1 MSTTGT
7 CRVSDGIWLPPKSL
21 LAAADATDAVRCG
34 APTQATERETDHG
47 KAEGQ
52 QSGGESLDGAV
63 HDLSPQGVP
72 AITVTTTMT
81 AYDGAGLG
89 RTSETTAQ
97 VSPAFY
103 P

>member
-7 CRVSDGIWLPPKSL
+7 GRVSDGIWLPPKSL
-21 LAAADATDAVRCG
+21 LAAADAAPERGGATAVP
-34 APTQATERETDHG
+34 AERETDHG

-63 HDLSPQGVP
+63 HDLLLRGCPTI
-72 AITVTTTMT
+72 AVTTTMT
-81 AYDGAGLG
+81 AYDGVGIG
-89 RTSETTAQ
+89 RTSETSAQ